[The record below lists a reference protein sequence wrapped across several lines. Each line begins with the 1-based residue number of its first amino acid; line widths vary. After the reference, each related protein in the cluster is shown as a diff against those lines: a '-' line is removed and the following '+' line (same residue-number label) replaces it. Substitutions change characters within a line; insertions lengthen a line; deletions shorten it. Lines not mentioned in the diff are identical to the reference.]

1 MVQVNARTANENTYV
16 LDEVNALKLWLDAKV
31 QQNQFTPQQALDAIR
46 QWETQGKLWTG
57 PVKDALG
64 SAKIAQTLS
73 KDFEHLWSARVT
85 FKAGKTGDLVI
96 IKGWP
101 RAREV
106 LTGTRYKVTNP
117 KIMEL
122 QIGKPGIQAAAKE
135 SARFG
140 VILVVAVDLA
150 EFTVSHDLPKLLGSL
165 TVDIP
170 SVILASAIGS
180 AMGTLAAG
188 TLVVGSFAFGPL
200 LVAFGVGVVAGYAL
214 YKLDEA
220 FGITEKVSKVYESA
234 LDELQKLWGEMGDA
248 AGRRYEDFKNSGTV
262 KWLGK
267 EANGAGKW
275 FGDSMRQLG
284 QGDNAQYMLQT
295 LM

>member
-1 MVQVNARTANENTYV
+1 MVQVNHKTAAENTYV
-16 LDEVNALKLWLDAKV
+16 LDELNALRLWLDAKV
-31 QQNQFTPQQALDAIR
+31 KDGTFTPQQAEDALR
-46 QWETQGKLWTG
+46 QHEAQGKLWIG

-64 SAKIAQTLS
+64 SAKIGMTLA
-73 KDFEHLWSARVT
+73 KDFEHLWSAKVY
-85 FKAGKTGDLVI
+85 FKAGKSGDLVI

-117 KIMEL
+117 KVMEL
-122 QIGKPGIQAAAKE
+122 QIGKPGIRAAAKE

-140 VILVVAVDLA
+140 IILVVVVDVA
-150 EFTVSHDLPKLLGSL
+150 EFAVSHNLPNLLGSL

-170 SVILASAIGS
+170 SVVLASALGS
-180 AMGTLAAG
+180 AAGTLAAG

-200 LVAFGVGVVAGYAL
+200 LVAFGVGVIAGYAL

-220 FGITEKVSKVYESA
+220 FGINEKVSKMYESA
-234 LDELQKLWGEMGDA
+234 LDELQKLWGEAGEAAERKFHDFENSGAVRWLGRSA
-248 AGRRYEDFKNSGTV
+248 AGVGR
-262 KWLGK
+262 
-267 EANGAGKW
+267 W
-275 FGDSMRQLG
+275 FGDSMRTLG
-284 QGDNAQYMLQT
+284 TGDNAQYMLQS